1 MSATFRCPTCNK
13 KLFSYEPR
21 FRKYG
26 RLTNKCKNCGSVY
39 IDPRFHE
46 LALEGIPA
54 DEFMLRSYIVLIV
67 FGGLMIWRA
76 IYLLGMRQLGLPD
89 EMQWLMPAVIFIVGF
104 ILIIGGL
111 VEIIGIKTGLK
122 AKRFE
127 EMLQQSKDR
136 LKDSQYASQLRSFG
150 YNIDIDQ

>member
-1 MSATFRCPTCNK
+1 
-13 KLFSYEPR
+13 
-21 FRKYG
+21 
-26 RLTNKCKNCGSVY
+26 
-39 IDPRFHE
+39 
-46 LALEGIPA
+46 
-54 DEFMLRSYIVLIV
+54 
-67 FGGLMIWRA
+67 
-76 IYLLGMRQLGLPD
+76 LGMRQLGLPD

-127 EMLQQSKDR
+127 KMLQQSKDR

>member
-1 MSATFRCPTCNK
+1 M
-13 KLFSYEPR
+13 
-21 FRKYG
+21 
-26 RLTNKCKNCGSVY
+26 
-39 IDPRFHE
+39 
-46 LALEGIPA
+46 
-54 DEFMLRSYIVLIV
+54 
-67 FGGLMIWRA
+67 
-76 IYLLGMRQLGLPD
+76 GMRQLGLPD
-89 EMQWLMPAVIFIVGF
+89 EMQWLMPALIFIVGF

-127 EMLQQSKDR
+127 KMLQQSKDR

>member
-1 MSATFRCPTCNK
+1 M
-13 KLFSYEPR
+13 
-21 FRKYG
+21 
-26 RLTNKCKNCGSVY
+26 
-39 IDPRFHE
+39 
-46 LALEGIPA
+46 
-54 DEFMLRSYIVLIV
+54 
-67 FGGLMIWRA
+67 
-76 IYLLGMRQLGLPD
+76 GMRQLGLPD
-89 EMQWLMPAVIFIVGF
+89 EVQWLMPAVIFIVGF

-127 EMLQQSKDR
+127 KMLQQSKDR

>member
-1 MSATFRCPTCNK
+1 M
-13 KLFSYEPR
+13 
-21 FRKYG
+21 
-26 RLTNKCKNCGSVY
+26 
-39 IDPRFHE
+39 
-46 LALEGIPA
+46 
-54 DEFMLRSYIVLIV
+54 
-67 FGGLMIWRA
+67 
-76 IYLLGMRQLGLPD
+76 GMRQLGLPD

-127 EMLQQSKDR
+127 KMLQQSKDR